1 MGKQAYTGRELV
13 VLDGGTSAGKRTQTR
28 ARRRD
33 GFGKA
38 KQEEFLALLGQT
50 ANVKL
55 SAFEV
60 GINPSSAY
68 RLRRR
73 DAAFAEQWDEAIT
86 EGARVLEQEL
96 LRRSIEGDDEPILYG
111 GKTIGHRKRF
121 PDRVALYLI
130 GRRLGPSDRAGAP
143 ADEKGSLERMRSVR
157 ARQAKLKLK
166 LEAELE
172 DVSVTAGLAG
182 AAEPAGNAG
191 E

>member
-1 MGKQAYTGRELV
+1 MGKQDYAGRELV

-38 KQEEFLALLGQT
+38 KQEDFLALLGQT

-55 SAFEV
+55 SAYEV

-73 DAAFAEQWDEAIT
+73 DAGFAERWDEAIT

-96 LRRSIEGDDEPILYG
+96 LRRSIEGDDDPIAYG
-111 GKTIGHRKRF
+111 GKIIGHRKRF

-130 GRRLGPSDRAGAP
+130 GRRLGASDRGGAP
-143 ADEKGSLERMRSVR
+143 ADEKGSLERMRAIR

-166 LEAELE
+166 LEAELAE
-172 DVSVTAGLAG
+172 IAVAVQSSGPTG
-182 AAEPAGNAG
+182 APGDER